1 MSYLPSQGGHSTFAP
16 IKIRASAPVPV
27 YGAYTPGN
35 VNFFPIEQGTK
46 YINVILTITGATG
59 PETYYVRMA
68 HSLDIEPNVPGSF
81 DLIRSDIFVPATSH
95 YEQTVIE
102 KRYTNFPSPG
112 GTVIST
118 FPITNF
124 SSKWGRVDLSCSN
137 VSSTPSISIYIVQGR

>member
-16 IKIRASAPVPV
+16 VEIRASAPVPV

-35 VNFFPIEQGTK
+35 VNFFAIEPGTK
-46 YINVILTITGATG
+46 YINVILTITGAAA
-59 PETYYVRMA
+59 PATYYVRMA

-81 DLIRSDIFVPATSH
+81 DLIRSDIFTPATSH
-95 YEQTVIE
+95 YEQVAIE
-102 KRYTNFPSPG
+102 KRYTLFPNPG

-124 SSKWGRVDLSCSN
+124 SSKWGRVDLSCS
-137 VSSTPSISIYIVQGR
+137 SGTPSISIYIVQGR